1 MNSKSKTINM
11 NEYKNLLKGKE
22 YETKN
27 IIKLINN
34 QYSNSLKNPFSNLM
48 IRKTIIHNRIKV
60 INRFKNL
67 KTQKKGNQTKV
78 FKQNNLY
85 INFLDLCEKNKRN
98 KNRNDNNNINNFN
111 NTKIGNSLDENFP
124 NNFSNNE
131 FSSNKKL
138 FKRRNIKPL
147 KLLSTSKTINNLKA
161 KCYSKEYS
169 DKKIVFIN
177 NKMLQINRMNI
188 TIDNLPKIIQLEDK
202 TIQTV
207 RRFLPKIEESKIYNK
222 LNNGNKII
230 IYRNKR
236 IRNNINSF
244 KTDQISTYLKDSPKK
259 LFKNRTNND
268 IIIKS
273 NEENYK
279 SISVER
285 IKNNHLFKDI
295 NSHKGNIN
303 SLWKKVK
310 NDNKSLGINS
320 FSNELIKYKNNRINI
335 FTLLSLND
343 KKPK

>member
-111 NTKIGNSLDENFP
+111 NTKIGNSSDENFP

-207 RRFLPKIEESKIYNK
+207 RRFLPKIEESKIFNK
-222 LNNGNKII
+222 LNNGI
-230 IYRNKR
+230 
-236 IRNNINSF
+236 
-244 KTDQISTYLKDSPKK
+244 K
-259 LFKNRTNND
+259 L
-268 IIIKS
+268 
-273 NEENYK
+273 
-279 SISVER
+279 
-285 IKNNHLFKDI
+285 
-295 NSHKGNIN
+295 
-303 SLWKKVK
+303 
-310 NDNKSLGINS
+310 
-320 FSNELIKYKNNRINI
+320 
-335 FTLLSLND
+335 
-343 KKPK
+343 